1 MSEPRTVGGEL
12 TFQTV
17 PGLYRESAGWFAGE
31 GELVIDLAA
40 VTRADSAGLALLV
53 EWLKRA
59 RPIARFL
66 LQFARRAGGERFTG
80 VERAGGD
87 FIHGFLNGVPVLL
100 NKDNLILRNKRDD
113 GGRTGVFDHLPH
125 GFPPVIQ
132 NNFIFSY
139 RYFFTRVNNH
149 IDSF

>member
-59 RPIARFL
+59 RL
-66 LQFARRAGGERFTG
+66 ARRPLRF
-80 VERAGGD
+80 V
-87 FIHGFLNGVPVLL
+87 GVPAQVST
-100 NKDNLILRNKRDD
+100 LIRVAGLADA
-113 GGRTGVFDHLPH
+113 LPNSH
-125 GFPPVIQ
+125 
-132 NNFIFSY
+132 S
-139 RYFFTRVNNH
+139 
-149 IDSF
+149 